1 MHRFNDTLKQEIYN
15 AINDWTDNSISSEKL
30 DDYFED
36 TCSIWNGYEE
46 LKFYLEED
54 GEDVEIKE
62 LINSDWC
69 VELSNGEVMM
79 LG

>member
-1 MHRFNDTLKQEIYN
+1 MYRFNECIKQEIYN
-15 AINDWTDNSISSEKL
+15 AINIWTEGSVSSEKL

-54 GEDVEIKE
+54 GEEIDIKE
-62 LINSDWC
+62 LKKEDWC
-69 VELSNGEVMM
+69 VQLSDGRVMM